1 MQHLKHSKAGKWCN
15 LQHLKHSKTSKR
27 CNLQRLRCSK
37 ASKGCNILVTVV
49 AVTLGASW
57 AIHAPNKAASCHHHV
72 CRKGKLCGSFCLR
85 MGGGLRPPQ
94 PPAVLK
100 PSMLPVKNIMMS
112 SPRLQWDGHDRGHL
126 TAFRL
131 SLFKLFAFSRVIKEA
146 LASTS
151 VLTLQSTILLIDSWI
166 CVHSTMLVLSG
177 QLAEATQ
184 VYLACVED
192 VVVEHF
198 EKWYLWIRG
207 IIRGL
212 WHAMLMHCVSNP
224 RLTSESSTLNAKPQ
238 ALNLKS

>member
-1 MQHLKHSKAGKWCN
+1 MLPINQHHVITMFAGKENYADHFVCEWGEGCAPPTTPRCF
-15 LQHLKHSKTSKR
+15 KT
-27 CNLQRLRCSK
+27 
-37 ASKGCNILVTVV
+37 
-49 AVTLGASW
+49 
-57 AIHAPNKAASCHHHV
+57 IHAS
-72 CRKGKLCGSFCLR
+72 S
-85 MGGGLRPPQ
+85 
-94 PPAVLK
+94 
-100 PSMLPVKNIMMS
+100 KNIMMS

-131 SLFKLFAFSRVIKEA
+131 SLSKLFAFSRVVKEA

-151 VLTLQSTILLIDSWI
+151 VVTLQSTILLIDSWI

-224 RLTSESSTLNAKPQ
+224 RATSESSTLNAKPQ